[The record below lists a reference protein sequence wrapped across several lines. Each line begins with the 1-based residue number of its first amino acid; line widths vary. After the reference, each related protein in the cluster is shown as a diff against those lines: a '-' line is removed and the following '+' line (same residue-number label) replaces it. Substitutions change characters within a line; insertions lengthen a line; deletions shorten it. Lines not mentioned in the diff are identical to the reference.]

1 MKSFSQH
8 IFHEGGMGGRGVGG
22 GLRGRGAKGY
32 IVRRNPKDKL
42 WYALGSVG
50 DNQWMPVSDG
60 FKDKKKAEKWAKSQA
75 KVDVAAKGEVG
86 GV

>member
-8 IFHEGGMGGRGVGG
+8 INVFKIEEGSS
-22 GLRGRGAKGY
+22 KY
-32 IVRRNPKDKL
+32 IVRQNPSDKL

-50 DNQWMPVSDG
+50 SNQWMPVSDG

-86 GV
+86 AV